1 MALAVATGVEAKSLR
16 TSPAS
21 GARDGQRRPEKDSE
35 VKGLGNEPHCQRRPE
50 EDSEVEGLGSPI
62 AGGGRCQWCTASEG
76 RQIYAGNSSAERTT
90 DPYIN
95 LELMQ
100 NFKIS
105 AI

>member
-21 GARDGQRRPEKDSE
+21 GASGKVVHGQR
-35 VKGLGNEPHCQRRPE
+35 
-50 EDSEVEGLGSPI
+50 
-62 AGGGRCQWCTASEG
+62 ASDG
-76 RQIYAGNSSAERTT
+76 RQTHAGKSSAERTT

-105 AI
+105 IGAST